1 LQDQSGYFMKAIEIE
16 SSDKFSIDTSIKFDH
31 PYSMM
36 EIGLFDYMK
45 SDERIAS
52 VQNPDDFEAVT
63 S

>member
-1 LQDQSGYFMKAIEIE
+1 MKAIEIE